1 MKRAVCQQAL
11 DRLIAYLR
19 GCGVEITS
27 ENCRKALQLV
37 DRALA
42 EAGSRDVM
50 ARAMDMIPEYFDLPP
65 LAIPMQSPPLMR
77 GSIGYH
83 TNV

>member
-1 MKRAVCQQAL
+1 MQRAVCQQAL

-27 ENCRKALQLV
+27 ENCRKALRLV
-37 DRALA
+37 DRAL
-42 EAGSRDVM
+42 ETGSHDVM
-50 ARAMDMIPEYFDLPP
+50 ARAMDMIPDYFDLPP
-65 LAIPMQSPPLMR
+65 LAIPQQSPSLMR

-83 TNV
+83 PYV